1 MAGSEH
7 GLFVGSANHNGWQYR
22 QRVVGIDQGCQLSE
36 ETLDVERKGKE
47 DKGKEIKV

>member
-1 MAGSEH
+1 MGCLLALQITTG
-7 GLFVGSANHNGWQYR
+7 